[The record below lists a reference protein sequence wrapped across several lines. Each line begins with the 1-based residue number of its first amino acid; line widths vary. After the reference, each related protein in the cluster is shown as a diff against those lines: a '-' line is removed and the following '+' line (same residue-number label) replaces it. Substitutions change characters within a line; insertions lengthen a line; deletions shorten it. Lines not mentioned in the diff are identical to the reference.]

1 MTQNR
6 PILASSSLATLPSF
20 QVEEFCPPR
29 LRDGQGRLHHT
40 GIELLAGLLPQYGLR
55 LRKRTGRPVRPIM
68 GHGIQ
73 CIHDR
78 EDASDDRDILTLET
92 LRIAASVMVLLMAT
106 NYVAPP
112 RENPAHPHH
121 PHPAAPLTLNPHPP

>member
-6 PILASSSLATLPSF
+6 PILAWSSLATLPSF
-20 QVEEFCPPR
+20 QVEEFCP
-29 LRDGQGRLHHT
+29 
-40 GIELLAGLLPQYGLR
+40 LR

-92 LRIAASVMVLLMAT
+92 LRIAASVMVLVMAT
-106 NYVAPP
+106 NYVERR
-112 RENPAHPHH
+112 REERDDLQDLDAGGRMRLDHE
-121 PHPAAPLTLNPHPP
+121 PLLRGERTRLPQHGFRGA